1 MRLVAVLLLTMLAA
15 PLARA
20 QTLAGPHVGGYLGGG
35 SGDAHW
41 DIVGTGGKQD
51 HSLSGGLIGV
61 QGGYNWIAGSWL
73 LGVQGDLGVGSIKG
87 SSRCP
92 NPAFECETEL
102 GALITVRGRV
112 GPVFGDVSPYLTAG
126 LASAGVR
133 TRVKG
138 PTSEAED
145 TQGHPGWTA
154 GLGITGL
161 IGRNISWQVEYLRV
175 DLGSEEHVLQGLT
188 NKVDLVLDI
197 LRFGVHY
204 KW

>member
-20 QTLAGPHVGGYLGGG
+20 QTLAGPYVGGYLGGG

-41 DIVGTGGKQD
+41 DIVPSGKQD

-138 PTSEAED
+138 PSEDED
-145 TQGHPGWTA
+145 TQGHAGWTA

-161 IGRNISWQVEYLRV
+161 VGRNITWQVEYLRV
-175 DLGSEEHVLQGLT
+175 DLGSEEHILQGRT
-188 NKVDLVLDI
+188 NKVDLTLDI

>member
-15 PLARA
+15 PFARA
-20 QTLAGPHVGGYLGGG
+20 QTLAGPYVGGYLGGG

-41 DIVGTGGKQD
+41 DIVTGNKQD

-61 QGGYNWIAGSWL
+61 QGGYDWIAGSWL

-92 NPAFECETEL
+92 NPTFECETEL

-112 GPVFGDVSPYLTAG
+112 GPVFGNVAPYLTAG
-126 LASAGVR
+126 FASAGVR

-138 PTSEAED
+138 PSSEDED
-145 TQGHPGWTA
+145 TQGHGGWTA

-161 IGRNISWQVEYLRV
+161 IGRNIGWQVEYLRV
-175 DLGSEEHVLQGLT
+175 DLGSEEHILQGVT
-188 NKVDLVLDI
+188 NKVDLALDI
-197 LRFGVHY
+197 LRLGVHY